1 MSIDYNVVV
10 NMIADIVKQALPI
23 GIIFILSERLVQ
35 MFLKFAFPK
44 MFKGG
49 IQLCILIMFLIFKH
63 QLLILI
69 PL

>member
-1 MSIDYNVVV
+1 MAVDYSVVV
-10 NMIADIVKQALPI
+10 NMIANIVSQALPI

-49 IQLCILIMFLIFKH
+49 I
-63 QLLILI
+63 
-69 PL
+69 

>member
-1 MSIDYNVVV
+1 MAIDYSVVV
-10 NMIADIVKQALPI
+10 NMIANIVSEALPI

-49 IQLCILIMFLIFKH
+49 I
-63 QLLILI
+63 
-69 PL
+69 